1 MLEFIPLPA
10 QIRLRY
16 LLATLVLLAMLVLT
30 ACATSPADIVSAASQ
45 SAEDSG
51 GGLAKQMAD
60 KLLGE
65 VSGQDHRSV
74 RMCMIAAVASEL
86 VTYRMT
92 LEPEQAPAGYGQIA
106 LLQSAVA
113 QFERADGMW
122 LNTEIAHVTLTMT
135 SIMVDNAKARLPK
148 LLSNFAGGV
157 NVLGLLDRA
166 AIAAGQGTLLA
177 AGIQDIKERVLAL
190 NTGTADGPSS
200 MAACKARLA
209 FNRDKVGSILGAAEV
224 DAVGA
229 AP

>member
-1 MLEFIPLPA
+1 MRAHKSLFLVLPL
-10 QIRLRY
+10 LSM
-16 LLATLVLLAMLVLT
+16 LLATTLLAG
-30 ACATSPADIVSAASQ
+30 CATPASTLEDAAQ
-45 SAEDSG
+45 SAESD

-60 KLLGE
+60 RLLGE

-86 VTYRMT
+86 VTYRMA
-92 LEPEQAPAGYGQIA
+92 LEPAEASTGYGQIA
-106 LLQSAVA
+106 LLQASVE

-157 NVLGLLDRA
+157 NVLGLMDRA

-177 AGIQDIKERVLAL
+177 AGIEDIKARVLAL
-190 NTGTADGPSS
+190 NSGAADASAS
-200 MAACKARLA
+200 MAACKQRLA
-209 FNRDKVGSILGAAEV
+209 FNRDKVGAMLGANVAGTSEAGAIEV
-224 DAVGA
+224 V
-229 AP
+229 P